1 MRYDPNEV
9 SPDEVLVD
17 RLIHMRDGFSKTDP
31 TEFLARQVAFG
42 EMTAEKAERLRAMVA
57 EKSLTASV
65 RLALTQLDGTAE
77 SAVSLLSGLS
87 TAELEDLG
95 GFGPLHQPRRP

>member
-31 TEFLARQVAFG
+31 AEFLARQVAFG
-42 EMTAEKAERLRAMVA
+42 EMTAEKAERLLAMVA
-57 EKSLTASV
+57 VHDAIAV
-65 RLALTQLDGTAE
+65 REAGAKK
-77 SAVSLLSGLS
+77 
-87 TAELEDLG
+87 
-95 GFGPLHQPRRP
+95 